1 MSIATQIVNFA
12 DSCRYNYV
20 LASAFPTGIA
30 VSAVI
35 IFFALQIP
43 KGGLS
48 IDWWGNNVVGLGCD
62 GQGGCPLYS
71 DLPEQGYFGPPQG
84 QFN

>member
-1 MSIATQIVNFA
+1 LTY
-12 DSCRYNYV
+12 RYNYV

-30 VSAVI
+30 FSAVV

-48 IDWWGNNVVGLGCD
+48 IDWWGNTVTALGCE
-62 GQGGCPLYS
+62 GESGCPLYAN
-71 DLPEQGYFGPPQG
+71 LPDAGYFGAPKG
-84 QFN
+84 QFT